1 MSRKGHLLKVITTI
15 SIRLIR
21 RFLKNTKRQIIWL
34 LRAVFRSQ
42 KQQNTA
48 NAGFILPTVAMVSI
62 VVVLLTTAIMLRSFE
77 RAKNASN
84 VRVNQAVINAATPA
98 IDRGRAKINQLF
110 ADTSLPKAIPTD
122 KALYT
127 VFKSKIES
135 YTFGDETPLKI
146 WVDLDGD
153 KTVDEPTATTKIY
166 DDETSVT
173 AWRFPVDTDNNG
185 KFDSYTLYGIYFRTP
200 QVGTNNRYA
209 RARNALEARTPP
221 MADGTLDA
229 NCASNTSA
237 QLVGSTGWVKQNGE
251 LKKSFFVYTTTVPI
265 TTTPTDTTNYEVYNG
280 NKGFAAVEYQQ
291 DRIQIPPNNN
301 AVVYEDDLQI
311 NPGKDDL
318 INDANAT
325 FNLNGA
331 IFTNS
336 NLLTGTIDGNIRI
349 FQISSQKSCFYKAS
363 NAFIVV
369 GGNIS
374 NGSFTGTLS
383 KASKID
389 LFNGTPPASPSTSSW
404 TRVDWGTSVT
414 ENSTLTAYNNLAYAN
429 RINALVNAQI
439 AADSTGANDP
449 TEVKTGIAQKS
460 TDLGITLT
468 SGTADFTKY
477 RRQQLERYFR
487 KRTRKVPFD
496 EVAFGATDTPPTP
509 LLQGSGDTLRA
520 NNAWIYPLDP
530 NDGITGTSYT
540 KLTLNT
546 SGTTLN
552 PQASDPETIKS
563 NSGTQSDLGDRV
575 LISHNLPEL
584 WWDPNKTTTNKFV
597 GSGIT
602 DTQNISGVTWKG
614 SNKTRTRRS
623 YVQTLQEVGD
633 TGRDGPWEL
642 DAAKVPTEITD
653 PVGGL
658 RVVTG
663 AGVYLSASDTPTSIT
678 STVKEIWPDTM
689 PVPGTAPTTK
699 TITPYWM
706 YTYMGSNA
714 QNIAGI
720 EYRWPDVT
728 DTTNDAVANTPYLKM
743 RAAAV
748 YHYKKTNYNAQTPTP
763 IACVSSYY
771 VPTNSTTAKNV
782 STFATKTIPKVA
794 PMDTGGSSN
803 NGIVY
808 EPPTQTATYYDTALR
823 YLSKL
828 TYPVA
833 ASDKTKVVDT
843 THISYRT
850 GRLIDDGLLARA
862 LAKTAANRTI
872 SEQSAIDAQIC
883 ALQIL
888 DGSISPSD
896 SMIPH
901 GAIYETAFL
910 DSREVERNSGT
921 DLTTTQTTTYDR
933 PVIDRQP
940 KEIRATVLD
949 LDKLRQKT
957 IGTSSPTQ
965 EYLLPNSGIIYAT
978 RDDALLDGSADFT
991 GSGFANADTSP
1002 YNLGQLTDAGKL
1014 VSPVDYKIDP
1024 YRRPNAIMLI
1034 NGSNL
1039 GRVNTY
1045 RDEEKGLILATNLP
1059 VYVKGNFNLH
1069 SQEEFTD
1076 AIETTAGTWDRFYE
1090 RTTLNPNFACR
1101 TSDPRLPNCTTG
1113 DTWRP
1118 ATVLADAVTLLS
1130 GNFREGFREEGDYD
1144 WSHNNLA
1151 SVPTG
1156 FSKYNNF
1163 VTQYN
1168 WPDTSTVTN
1177 VRDFVVDDPDPT
1189 KRATIGYQGSSYL
1202 NNFVTPIIYRTKP
1215 GSYLTEVCPVQYVDT
1230 NGMVT
1235 YDDANNN
1242 DKPDIAFST
1251 TGNNSGKIV
1260 REDILDPAKTQGNQN
1275 PKKVSVDTYCA
1286 NPLAWTIQTACSGS
1300 NGGNTFYNGKIVGN
1314 NGGLTLNY
1322 DINNNPVIN
1331 QNNRL
1336 KTGYVFEDPASFEGC
1351 FDANSPRRIAF
1362 SRDTTTGAL
1371 LSPLQVI
1378 GVNKDGKA
1386 ALFNFPNPGNN
1397 IMPTPNSTS
1406 MPWLKPVFDNSGNI
1420 TSLGNPILQIQQ
1432 PFYTPGDANDN
1443 TTPINTKGSGAED
1456 TRRWL
1461 QPALATTT
1469 FNLIAATGDSP
1480 ARPTEDNG
1488 GLQNFVRLL
1497 ENWQATT
1504 ADTGS
1509 PFSIK
1514 ISGAFMQLRKS
1525 AYATGTFTATSSTN
1539 QYAISNNSGRTAA
1552 YLPGPRSWGY
1562 DVGLLSQ
1569 SPDQFASKLVLTPP
1583 DLPDEYFR
1591 EVGRDD
1597 SWVSGLLCA
1606 KTSAATSAY
1615 AISADQRPS
1624 TCQS

>member
-1 MSRKGHLLKVITTI
+1 MSRKGHLLKRITTI
-15 SIRLIR
+15 STRWIR

-42 KQQNTA
+42 RQQNTA

-153 KTVDEPTATTKIY
+153 NTVDEPTATTKIY

-520 NNAWIYPLDP
+520 NNTWIYPLDT

-575 LISHNLPEL
+575 LIGHNLPEL

-597 GSGIT
+597 GSAIT
-602 DTQNISGVTWKG
+602 DTQNISGVTWK
-614 SNKTRTRRS
+614 SSTKTRTRRS

-663 AGVYLSASDTPTSIT
+663 AGIYLNATGTPSSFNNTIT
-678 STVKEIWPDTM
+678 TIWPDSN
-689 PVPGTAPTTK
+689 PVPQAGVQAPGSSSTAIYDAINK
-699 TITPYWM
+699 TVAPYWL
-706 YTYMGSNA
+706 YDP
-714 QNIAGI
+714 NIKYKWREI
-720 EYRWPDVT
+720 PNV
-728 DTTNDAVANTPYLKM
+728 NTPYLQM
-743 RAAAV
+743 RATAV
-748 YHYKKTNYNAQTPTP
+748 YHYKSTNYNAQAPVP
-763 IACVSSYY
+763 IACVSSFY
-771 VPTNSTTAKNV
+771 VPTNITTAKNTN
-782 STFATKTIPKVA
+782 TFSISPATGSAKTLPGGVA
-794 PMDTGGSSN
+794 GGLSN
-803 NGIVY
+803 NGIVF
-808 EPPTQTATYYDTALR
+808 PAPTKTVTDYSTVLTYQ
-823 YLSKL
+823 SQL
-828 TYPVA
+828 TYPN
-833 ASDKTKVVDT
+833 
-843 THISYRT
+843 
-850 GRLIDDGLLARA
+850 GRSIDDGLLARA
-862 LAKTAANRTI
+862 LAKSAANRTI

-883 ALQIL
+883 ALQIKYDPTFL
-888 DGSISPSD
+888 PVTSNPVID
-896 SMIPH
+896 H
-901 GAIYETAFL
+901 GAIRETAFL
-910 DSREVERNSGT
+910 DGREVQQNSISGT
-921 DLTTTQTTTYDR
+921 STTYDM
-933 PVIDRQP
+933 PVKDRQP
-940 KEIRATVLD
+940 LEIRATVLD
-949 LDKLRQKT
+949 LDLLRRKT
-957 IGTSSPTQ
+957 IGSSTPSQ

-978 RDDALLDGSADFT
+978 RDDALPDMSADT
-991 GSGFANADTSP
+991 AAGNSSPTEAN
-1002 YNLGQLTDAGKL
+1002 KL
-1014 VSPVDYKIDP
+1014 VSPVDYVLDSK
-1024 YRRPNAIMLI
+1024 RRPNGIMLI
-1034 NGSNL
+1034 NSSSL
-1039 GRVNTY
+1039 GRNNSNVY

-1059 VYVKGNFNLH
+1059 AYIEAQLDPTDFKGYFNKH

-1076 AIETTAGTWDRFYE
+1076 AIETTAGTWNNFYE
-1090 RTTLNPNFACR
+1090 RATLNPNFACR
-1101 TSDPRLPNCTTG
+1101 TSDPRLPSCTTG

-1118 ATVLADAVTLLS
+1118 ATVLADAITLLS
-1130 GNFREGFREEGDYD
+1130 GNFREGFRNEGDYD
-1144 WSHNNLA
+1144 WNNSLVGTA
-1151 SVPTG
+1151 SSILSQSNISLSDFNFFGANSSWADTSSTNAGYP
-1156 FSKYNNF
+1156 KDF
-1163 VTQYN
+1163 VT
-1168 WPDTSTVTN
+1168 DVTGQA
-1177 VRDFVVDDPDPT
+1177 
-1189 KRATIGYQGSSYL
+1189 ATIGYQGSSYV
-1202 NNFVTPIIYRTKP
+1202 NNFVTPLIRMIPARQYAYEICSSSVESDCFCTSTDTAAQCATK
-1215 GSYLTEVCPVQYVDT
+1215 T
-1230 NGMVT
+1230 
-1235 YDDANNN
+1235 
-1242 DKPDIAFST
+1242 
-1251 TGNNSGKIV
+1251 
-1260 REDILDPAKTQGNQN
+1260 RR
-1275 PKKVSVDTYCA
+1275 
-1286 NPLAWTIQTACSGS
+1286 WTITNVSYNGFNGS
-1300 NGGNTFYNGKIVGN
+1300 NGQNNWRGDINSAVNAIKTGFIGNSPSNGWENLPFKRIAVKRDLTTTALISPLTFYGMPLSGNKIAEYPVG
-1314 NGGLTLNY
+1314 GATLP
-1322 DINNNPVIN
+1322 D
-1331 QNNRL
+1331 L
-1336 KTGYVFEDPASFEGC
+1336 ATPAV
-1351 FDANSPRRIAF
+1351 
-1362 SRDTTTGAL
+1362 L
-1371 LSPLQVI
+1371 
-1378 GVNKDGKA
+1378 
-1386 ALFNFPNPGNN
+1386 
-1397 IMPTPNSTS
+1397 
-1406 MPWLKPVFDNSGNI
+1406 MPWLLPVSSSS
-1420 TSLGNPILQIQQ
+1420 TVLEPVLQIQK
-1432 PFYTPGDANDN
+1432 PFATETAPN
-1443 TTPINTKGSGAED
+1443 TTTAITGKGGGAED

-1583 DLPDEYFR
+1583 DLPDEYVR

-1597 SWVSGLLCA
+1597 SWVSRLLCA
-1606 KTSAATSAY
+1606 KTTAATSDY

>member
-1 MSRKGHLLKVITTI
+1 
-15 SIRLIR
+15 
-21 RFLKNTKRQIIWL
+21 
-34 LRAVFRSQ
+34 
-42 KQQNTA
+42 
-48 NAGFILPTVAMVSI
+48 
-62 VVVLLTTAIMLRSFE
+62 MLRSFE

-84 VRVNQAVINAATPA
+84 VRVNQSVLNAATPA

-110 ADTSLPKAIPTD
+110 ADTSVPKAIPTD

-349 FQISSQKSCFYKAS
+349 FQVSSQKSCFYKAS

-429 RINALVNAQI
+429 RINDLVNAQI

-468 SGTADFTKY
+468 SGTADFPKY

-496 EVAFGATDTPPTP
+496 EVASVTTPETIPGTV
-509 LLQGSGDTLRA
+509 LQGSGDTLRPIDS
-520 NNAWIYPLDP
+520 WIYPVDP
-530 NDGITGTSYT
+530 TDGKTGTSYT
-540 KLTLNT
+540 KLQLAI
-546 SGTTLN
+546 SGSSLT
-552 PQASDPETIKS
+552 PEASDPDTIKS

-663 AGVYLSASDTPTSIT
+663 AGIYLSKDDTATTTNFSSRPTT
-678 STVKEIWPDTM
+678 IWPDTM
-689 PVPGTAPTTK
+689 PVPGTAPYGQLPPAFNPATGVITSSTTRP
-699 TITPYWM
+699 TPPNARSITPYWM
-706 YTYMGSNA
+706 YAYMGANG
-714 QNIAGI
+714 QNIAAI
-720 EYRWPDVT
+720 KYKWPDINDPT
-728 DTTNDAVANTPYLKM
+728 DTPANTPYLKM
-743 RAAAV
+743 RATAV
-748 YHYKKTNYNAQTPTP
+748 YHYKSTNYNPQTPRP

-771 VPTNSTTAKNV
+771 VPTNSIYAKNL
-782 STFATKTIPKVA
+782 STLPAWDTPNKKTFGTNVTNVGA
-794 PMDTGGSSN
+794 DTPRTPDADPQTGIGLSN

-808 EPPTQTATYYDTALR
+808 GPPTKTATDYAAILAYQSTL
-823 YLSKL
+823 K
-828 TYPVA
+828 YPN
-833 ASDKTKVVDT
+833 
-843 THISYRT
+843 

-862 LAKTAANRTI
+862 LAKTDASTRTI

-888 DGSISPSD
+888 RGELTPTSSV
-896 SMIPH
+896 IPH
-901 GAIYETAFL
+901 GTIYETALL
-910 DSREVERNSGT
+910 DAREVERNSGS
-921 DLTTTQTTTYDR
+921 DLTTPQTQIYDR
-933 PVIDRQP
+933 PVKDRQP
-940 KEIRATVLD
+940 LEIRATVLD
-949 LDKLRQKT
+949 LDQLRMKP

-978 RDDALLDGSADFT
+978 RDDALPDASAGSIGILPTDST
-991 GSGFANADTSP
+991 TVIGQKETS
-1002 YNLGQLTDAGKL
+1002 KL
-1014 VSPVDYKIDP
+1014 VSPVDYTIDP
-1024 YRRPNAIMLI
+1024 TRRPNGIMLI
-1034 NGSNL
+1034 NGSSL
-1039 GRVNTY
+1039 GRNNSNVY

-1090 RTTLNPNFACR
+1090 RATLNPNFACR

-1144 WSHNNLA
+1144 WSHNDT

-1168 WPDTSTVTN
+1168 WPDTTTVTN
-1177 VRDFVVDDPDPT
+1177 VRDFDSGT
-1189 KRATIGYQGSSYL
+1189 TGYQGSSYL
-1202 NNFVTPIIYRTKP
+1202 NNFVTPIIYRTIP
-1215 GSYLTEVCPVQYVDT
+1215 GAYLTEVCTAT
-1230 NGMVT
+1230 NVA
-1235 YDDANNN
+1235 DCSNNN
-1242 DKPDIAFST
+1242 
-1251 TGNNSGKIV
+1251 N
-1260 REDILDPAKTQGNQN
+1260 
-1275 PKKVSVDTYCA
+1275 
-1286 NPLAWTIQTACSGS
+1286 WTIQTGCSSIGT
-1300 NGGNTFYNGKIVGN
+1300 GGNTYKNGKILN
-1314 NGGLTLNY
+1314 RNG
-1322 DINNNPVIN
+1322 DPD
-1331 QNNRL
+1331 NNRV
-1336 KTGYVFEDPASFEGC
+1336 KTGYIFEDPETFKNENSKGTGPKC
-1351 FDANSPRRIAF
+1351 FDNNEPRRLAF
-1362 SRDTTTGAL
+1362 LREVDANGNYGNIKV
-1371 LSPLQVI
+1371 PLQI
-1378 GVNKDGKA
+1378 LGVNKNNNNIEIFDFA
-1386 ALFNFPNPGNN
+1386 NPGAN
-1397 IMPTPNSTS
+1397 ILEPPNGVT
-1406 MPWLKPVFDNSGNI
+1406 MPWLQPNLNTAKTDIESFS
-1420 TSLGNPILQIQQ
+1420 NPILQIQQ
-1432 PFYTPGDANDN
+1432 PFYTPGSNDN
-1443 TTPINTKGSGAED
+1443 TTPINTKGTSGED

-1525 AYATGTFTATSSTN
+1525 AYATGTFTATSSANQDAIRDNSGRTAATATSSTN

-1606 KTSAATSAY
+1606 KTTAATSAY

>member
-1 MSRKGHLLKVITTI
+1 MSRKGHLLKRITTI
-15 SIRLIR
+15 SIRWIR
-21 RFLKNTKRQIIWL
+21 RFLKNTERQIIWL
-34 LRAVFRSQ
+34 LRAVFPSKR
-42 KQQNTA
+42 QQNTA

-146 WVDLDGD
+146 WVDLDRD
-153 KTVDEPTATTKIY
+153 NTVDEPTSTTKIY

-318 INDANAT
+318 INNANAT

-520 NNAWIYPLDP
+520 NNTWIYPLDP

-597 GSGIT
+597 GSAIT

-614 SNKTRTRRS
+614 STKTRTRRS

-663 AGVYLSASDTPTSIT
+663 AGIYLSKDDTATTTNFSSRPTT
-678 STVKEIWPDTM
+678 IWPDTM
-689 PVPGTAPTTK
+689 PVPGTAPYGQLPPAFDSATGVITSSTTRP
-699 TITPYWM
+699 TPPNGRTVTPYWM
-706 YTYMGSNA
+706 YAYMGANG
-714 QNIAGI
+714 QNIAAI
-720 EYRWPDVT
+720 KYKWPDINDPT
-728 DTTNDAVANTPYLKM
+728 DAAANTPYLKM
-743 RAAAV
+743 RATAV
-748 YHYKKTNYNAQTPTP
+748 YHYKSTNYNAQTPRP

-771 VPTNSTTAKNV
+771 VPSNSIYAKNLSTLPWNAGV
-782 STFATKTIPKVA
+782 STPRTPDADPQ
-794 PMDTGGSSN
+794 TGIGLSN

-808 EPPTQTATYYDTALR
+808 EPGPPTKTATDYAAILAYQSTL
-823 YLSKL
+823 K
-828 TYPVA
+828 YPN
-833 ASDKTKVVDT
+833 
-843 THISYRT
+843 

-862 LAKTAANRTI
+862 LAKTDASTRTI

-883 ALQIL
+883 AIQIL
-888 DGSISPSD
+888 RGELTPTSSV
-896 SMIPH
+896 IPH
-901 GAIYETAFL
+901 GTIYETALL
-910 DSREVERNSGT
+910 DAREVERNSGSN
-921 DLTTTQTTTYDR
+921 LSNAQIETYDR

-940 KEIRATVLD
+940 IEVRATVLN
-949 LDKLRQKT
+949 LNQLRMTT
-957 IGTSSPTQ
+957 IGSSTPTQ

-978 RDDALLDGSADFT
+978 RDDALPDASADF
-991 GSGFANADTSP
+991 NTSTSLASTP
-1002 YNLGQLTDAGKL
+1002 TEAGKL
-1014 VSPVDYKIDP
+1014 VSPVDYKLDP
-1024 YRRPNAIMLI
+1024 TRRPNGIMLI
-1034 NGSNL
+1034 NGSGL
-1039 GRVNTY
+1039 GRNNSNVY

-1059 VYVKGNFNLH
+1059 VYIKGNFNLH

-1168 WPDTSTVTN
+1168 WPDTSTITN
-1177 VRDFVVDDPDPT
+1177 VRDFDSGT
-1189 KRATIGYQGSSYL
+1189 TGYQGSSYL
-1202 NNFVTPIIYRTKP
+1202 NNFVTPIVYRTTP
-1215 GSYLTEVCPVQYVDT
+1215 GSYLTEVCPVSNVV
-1230 NGMVT
+1230 NGNIT
-1235 YDDANNN
+1235 
-1242 DKPDIAFST
+1242 IT
-1251 TGNNSGKIV
+1251 TGSGKN
-1260 REDILDPAKTQGNQN
+1260 ATTTT
-1275 PKKVSVDTYCA
+1275 VSVDSYCSD
-1286 NPLAWTIQTACSGS
+1286 PTKWTIQTACSDNG
-1300 NGGNTFYNGKIVGN
+1300 GGNTYLNDKIVSK
-1314 NGGLTLNY
+1314 NGGLSLTY
-1322 DINNNPVIN
+1322 DTNGNPVVT

-1336 KTGYVFEDPASFEGC
+1336 KTGYIFDDPTTATC
-1351 FDANSPRRIAF
+1351 FDSAAPRRIALL
-1362 SRDTTTGAL
+1362 RDLNTGIPI
-1371 LSPLQVI
+1371 SPMQVL
-1378 GVNKDGKA
+1378 GVDKSGKVA
-1386 ALFNFPNPGNN
+1386 IFNFPNPGNN
-1397 IMPTPNSTS
+1397 IMPAPNSTS
-1406 MPWLKPVFDNSGNI
+1406 IPWLKPVFDNSGNI
-1420 TSLGNPILQIQQ
+1420 TSLSNPILQIQQ
-1432 PFYTPGDANDN
+1432 PFHTPGSNDN
-1443 TTPINTKGSGAED
+1443 TTAINTKGTSGED

-1597 SWVSGLLCA
+1597 SWVSRLLCA
-1606 KTSAATSAY
+1606 KTTAATSDY

>member
-1 MSRKGHLLKVITTI
+1 MSRKGHLLKRITTI
-15 SIRLIR
+15 SIRWIR
-21 RFLKNTKRQIIWL
+21 RFLKNTERQIIWL
-34 LRAVFRSQ
+34 LRAVFRS
-42 KQQNTA
+42 KRQQNTA

-84 VRVNQAVINAATPA
+84 VRVNQAVLNAATPA

-146 WVDLDGD
+146 WVDLDRD
-153 KTVDEPTATTKIY
+153 NTVDEPTSTTKIY

-449 TEVKTGIAQKS
+449 TEVKIGIAQKS

-520 NNAWIYPLDP
+520 NNTWIYPLDP

-614 SNKTRTRRS
+614 STKTRTRRS

-689 PVPGTAPTTK
+689 PVPGTAPTTR

-706 YTYMGSNA
+706 YAYMGSNG

-720 EYRWPDVT
+720 KYRWPDVT

-748 YHYKKTNYNAQTPTP
+748 YHYKSTNYNAQTPTP
-763 IACVSSYY
+763 IACVSSHY

-782 STFATKTIPKVA
+782 ST
-794 PMDTGGSSN
+794 GGSSN

-808 EPPTQTATYYDTALR
+808 GPPTRTSTYYATALT

-833 ASDKTKVVDT
+833 ASGKTKVVDT
-843 THISYRT
+843 THNSYRT

-862 LAKTAANRTI
+862 LEKTNPSTRTI

-888 DGSISPSD
+888 DGSISPSN
-896 SMIPH
+896 SMIPD
-901 GAIYETAFL
+901 GAIYETTFL

-940 KEIRATVLD
+940 LEIRATVLD
-949 LDKLRQKT
+949 LDQLRQKP

-978 RDDALLDGSADFT
+978 RDDALSDGSADFT
-991 GSGFANADTSP
+991 GSGFVNADTSP

-1024 YRRPNAIMLI
+1024 YRRPSAIMLI
-1034 NGSNL
+1034 KGSNL
-1039 GRVNTY
+1039 SRVTTY

-1059 VYVKGNFNLH
+1059 VYIKGNFNLH

-1090 RTTLNPNFACR
+1090 RATLNPNFACR

-1168 WPDTSTVTN
+1168 WPDTSTITN
-1177 VRDFVVDDPDPT
+1177 VRDFDSGT
-1189 KRATIGYQGSSYL
+1189 TGYQGSSYL
-1202 NNFVTPIIYRTKP
+1202 NNFVTPIVYRTTP
-1215 GSYLTEVCPVQYVDT
+1215 GSYLTEVCPVSNVV
-1230 NGMVT
+1230 NGNIT
-1235 YDDANNN
+1235 
-1242 DKPDIAFST
+1242 IT
-1251 TGNNSGKIV
+1251 TGSGKN
-1260 REDILDPAKTQGNQN
+1260 ATTTT
-1275 PKKVSVDTYCA
+1275 VSVDSYCSD
-1286 NPLAWTIQTACSGS
+1286 PTKWTIQTACSDNG
-1300 NGGNTFYNGKIVGN
+1300 GGNTYLNDKIVN
-1314 NGGLTLNY
+1314 KNGGLKLTY
-1322 DINNNPVIN
+1322 DANGNPVVT

-1336 KTGYVFEDPASFEGC
+1336 KTGYIFDDPTTSTC
-1351 FDANSPRRIAF
+1351 FDSAAPRRIALL
-1362 SRDTTTGAL
+1362 RDVNTGIPI
-1371 LSPLQVI
+1371 SPMQVL
-1378 GVNKDGKA
+1378 GVDKSGSVA
-1386 ALFNFPNPGNN
+1386 IFNFPSPGNN

-1406 MPWLKPVFDNSGNI
+1406 IPWLKPVFDNSGNI
-1420 TSLGNPILQIQQ
+1420 TSLSNPILQIQQ
-1432 PFYTPGDANDN
+1432 PFHTPGSNDN
-1443 TTPINTKGSGAED
+1443 TTAINTKGTSGED

-1497 ENWQATT
+1497 ENWQTTT

-1597 SWVSGLLCA
+1597 SWVKTLLCA
-1606 KTSAATSAY
+1606 SNANDTTKF
-1615 AISADQRPS
+1615 AIDADQRPS
-1624 TCQS
+1624 CTP

>member
-1 MSRKGHLLKVITTI
+1 
-15 SIRLIR
+15 
-21 RFLKNTKRQIIWL
+21 
-34 LRAVFRSQ
+34 
-42 KQQNTA
+42 
-48 NAGFILPTVAMVSI
+48 
-62 VVVLLTTAIMLRSFE
+62 MLRSFE

-84 VRVNQAVINAATPA
+84 VRVNQAVLNAATPA

-110 ADTSLPKAIPTD
+110 ADTSLPKATPTD

-127 VFKSKIES
+127 LFKSNIES
-135 YTFGDETPLKI
+135 YTFADETPLKI

-153 KTVDEPTATTKIY
+153 NTVDEPTATTKIY

-209 RARNALEARTPP
+209 RARNTLEARTPP
-221 MADGTLDA
+221 MAEGTLNA

-291 DRIQIPPNNN
+291 DRVQIPPNNN

-331 IFTNS
+331 IFANS
-336 NLLTGTIDGNIRI
+336 NLLTGTIDRNIRI
-349 FQISSQKSCFYKAS
+349 FQVSSQNSCFYKAS

-404 TRVDWGTSVT
+404 TRVDWDKSVT

-460 TDLGITLT
+460 TDLGIALT

-487 KRTRKVPFD
+487 RRTRKVPFD

-530 NDGITGTSYT
+530 SDGTTGTSYT

-575 LISHNLPEL
+575 LIGHNLPEL

-597 GSGIT
+597 GPAIT
-602 DTQNISGVTWKG
+602 DTQNISGVTWK
-614 SNKTRTRRS
+614 SSTKTRTRRS

-663 AGVYLSASDTPTSIT
+663 AGVYLNATGTPSSFNNTIT
-678 STVKEIWPDTM
+678 RIWPDTY
-689 PVPGTAPTTK
+689 PVPQAGVQQLPTGSLTKYDATNKTVAPYWLYDPSITYKWREIVDDPTTT
-699 TITPYWM
+699 TIDE
-706 YTYMGSNA
+706 S
-714 QNIAGI
+714 Q
-720 EYRWPDVT
+720 R
-728 DTTNDAVANTPYLKM
+728 PYLQM
-743 RAAAV
+743 RATAV
-748 YHYKKTNYNAQTPTP
+748 YHYKSTNYNAQTPVP
-763 IACVSSYY
+763 IACVSSFY
-771 VPTNSTTAKNV
+771 VPTNSTTAKN
-782 STFATKTIPKVA
+782 KNNLP
-794 PMDTGGSSN
+794 DTANTPARIFKDSNGLSN

-808 EPPTQTATYYDTALR
+808 PAPTKTETDYSTVLNYQKT
-823 YLSKL
+823 L
-828 TYPVA
+828 TYPN
-833 ASDKTKVVDT
+833 
-843 THISYRT
+843 
-850 GRLIDDGLLARA
+850 GRSIDDGLLARA
-862 LAKTAANRTI
+862 LAKTAATRTI

-883 ALQIL
+883 ALQIRYDSTFL
-888 DGSISPSD
+888 PVTSSPVID
-896 SMIPH
+896 H
-901 GAIYETAFL
+901 GAISETAFL
-910 DSREVERNSGT
+910 DAREVQQNSISGT
-921 DLTTTQTTTYDR
+921 STTYDM
-933 PVIDRQP
+933 PVKDRQP
-940 KEIRATVLD
+940 LEVRATVLD
-949 LDKLRQKT
+949 LDLLRKKT
-957 IGTSSPTQ
+957 IGSSTPSQ

-978 RDDALLDGSADFT
+978 RDDALPDMSADIAAGNSSPT
-991 GSGFANADTSP
+991 EAN
-1002 YNLGQLTDAGKL
+1002 KL
-1014 VSPVDYKIDP
+1014 VSPVDYVLDRT
-1024 YRRPNAIMLI
+1024 RRPNGIMLI
-1034 NGSNL
+1034 NGSSL
-1039 GRVNTY
+1039 GRNNSNVY

-1059 VYVKGNFNLH
+1059 VYIEGNFNLH

-1090 RTTLNPNFACR
+1090 RATLNPNFACR
-1101 TSDPRLPNCTTG
+1101 TGDPRLPSCTTG

-1118 ATVLADAVTLLS
+1118 ATVLADAITLLS
-1130 GNFREGFREEGDYD
+1130 GNFREGFRNEGDYD
-1144 WSHNNLA
+1144 WNNSLVGSA
-1151 SVPTG
+1151 SSISTISLSDFNFFGANASWAETDSTKTNFAFPRDFNTATTVYEG
-1156 FSKYNNF
+1156 SSYANNF
-1163 VTQYN
+1163 VSPLVRMIPARKYATEICVSN
-1168 WPDTSTVTN
+1168 VASECFCTSTDNTAQCETKTRRWVVTN
-1177 VRDFVVDDPDPT
+1177 VSEN
-1189 KRATIGYQGSSYL
+1189 GY
-1202 NNFVTPIIYRTKP
+1202 KP
-1215 GSYLTEVCPVQYVDT
+1215 LQP
-1230 NGMVT
+1230 NGQS
-1235 YDDANNN
+1235 NWRGE
-1242 DKPDIAFST
+1242 I
-1251 TGNNSGKIV
+1251 NSAVPSI
-1260 REDILDPAKTQGNQN
+1260 
-1275 PKKVSVDTYCA
+1275 
-1286 NPLAWTIQTACSGS
+1286 
-1300 NGGNTFYNGKIVGN
+1300 
-1314 NGGLTLNY
+1314 
-1322 DINNNPVIN
+1322 
-1331 QNNRL
+1331 
-1336 KTGYVFEDPASFEGC
+1336 KTGFVGQEPDGDWADNQF
-1351 FDANSPRRIAF
+1351 RRIAVK
-1362 SRDTTTGAL
+1362 RDLTTTALVTPLTFYGASGNKMVEYQL
-1371 LSPLQVI
+1371 GGPTVPDPSG
-1378 GVNKDGKA
+1378 GV
-1386 ALFNFPNPGNN
+1386 
-1397 IMPTPNSTS
+1397 
-1406 MPWLKPVFDNSGNI
+1406 MPWLLPVSSSS
-1420 TSLGNPILQIQQ
+1420 TVLEPVLQIQK
-1432 PFYTPGDANDN
+1432 PFATEIDPNN
-1443 TTPINTKGSGAED
+1443 TTAINTKGTSGED

-1509 PFSIK
+1509 PFTIK

-1539 QYAISNNSGRTAA
+1539 QYAISNNTGRTAA
-1552 YLPGPRSWGY
+1552 YLPGPRSWSY

-1597 SWVSGLLCA
+1597 PWVSRLLCA
-1606 KTSAATSAY
+1606 KTTAATSAY
-1615 AISADQRPS
+1615 AISTDQRPS